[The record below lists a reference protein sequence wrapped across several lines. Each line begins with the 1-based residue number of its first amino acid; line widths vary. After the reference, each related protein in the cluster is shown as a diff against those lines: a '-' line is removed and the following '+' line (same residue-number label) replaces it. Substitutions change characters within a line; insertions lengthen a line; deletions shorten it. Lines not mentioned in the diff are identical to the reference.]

1 MILLSPSRDMLPKG
15 NVAVSQERD
24 ARSRHSAIS
33 RGFRLSV
40 SMPHRGTGFAFEVGV
55 FIRIAQFAYSQG
67 VTTVNQRLV
76 AEFTA
81 MVAAQAPLIIEGTTP
96 LAEGPLCVYW
106 QHSKT
111 LWPRRLRELEELCSQ
126 PDSTAPSDRVPRM
139 LAIASDLLIGE
150 LLTRVAGAVLTACDR
165 RQRLKRVEPIARN
178 VLAVHQQCRA
188 SVLKILLHSTSLP
201 ADQLAELD
209 RLRRRVERWVDVLLG
224 PLIAHY
230 GNELCDFAFDPRRAR
245 DFGEEQSQARFQS
258 TSQPRWNFLL
268 AGLRSAFPNGST
280 TVSSNDPTMPILR
293 SVMALFP
300 ENVFQAEGPIQSLRQ
315 SRIVCS
321 SEQSEGPLELSDD
334 SLQRLRYDLE
344 SSHRRSQTNS

>member
-1 MILLSPSRDMLPKG
+1 
-15 NVAVSQERD
+15 
-24 ARSRHSAIS
+24 
-33 RGFRLSV
+33 
-40 SMPHRGTGFAFEVGV
+40 MPQRGTGFAFEVSV
-55 FIRIAQFAYSQG
+55 FIRIAQFANSQG

-81 MVAAQAPLIIEGTTP
+81 LVAAQAPLIIEGTAP

-111 LWPRRLRELEELCSQ
+111 LWPRRRHELEELCSQ
-126 PDSTAPSDRVPRM
+126 ADSTAPPDRVPRM
-139 LAIASDLLIGE
+139 IAIASDLMVGE

-165 RQRLKRVEPIARN
+165 RQRLKRGEPIARN

-188 SVLKILLHSTSLP
+188 SVLRVLLHSTSLP

-258 TSQPRWNFLL
+258 TSQPRWSFLL

-280 TVSSNDPTMPILR
+280 TVSQNDPVMPIVR

-300 ENVFQAEGPIQSLRQ
+300 DNVFQSEGPIQSLRQ
-315 SRIVCS
+315 SRIVRS
-321 SEQSEGPLELSDD
+321 SEQSEGPLELSDQ
-334 SLQRLRYDLE
+334 SLQRLRHDLA
-344 SSHRRSQTNS
+344 SSTRRAPPPSSQQWMHE